1 MGRRPD
7 PLSEW
12 PPAPWLDAVA
22 TGGCRLRI
30 HVQPGASRNEV
41 VGRHG
46 DALKL
51 RIASPA
57 VEGAANAA
65 LIEYLAARLNLS
77 RREVTIAQG
86 EKSRRKIVRVPL
98 DPANVERCLEMRAQ
112 ES

>member
-1 MGRRPD
+1 M
-7 PLSEW
+7 
-12 PPAPWLDAVA
+12 APWLQAMA
-22 TGGCRLRI
+22 KGGCTLRI
-30 HVQPGASRNEV
+30 HVQPGAARSEV
-41 VGRHG
+41 AGRHG

-51 RIASPA
+51 RIAAAA

-65 LIEYLAARLNLS
+65 LIEYLAARLDLP

-98 DPANVERCLEMRAQ
+98 DPAEVERRLEMRAQ